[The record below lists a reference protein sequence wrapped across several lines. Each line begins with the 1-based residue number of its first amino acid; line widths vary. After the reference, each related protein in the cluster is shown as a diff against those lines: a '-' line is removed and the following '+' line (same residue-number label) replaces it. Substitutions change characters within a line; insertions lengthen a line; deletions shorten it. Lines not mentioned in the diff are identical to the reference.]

1 MKAVKFL
8 LALTVMCTLFIRVFS
23 EASAEESF
31 IREEYQEY
39 AREIAQDYGLDANIL
54 IAMIEA
60 ESSGRRKVVS
70 SAGCI
75 GLMQISPK
83 WHADRMAELKV
94 DDLEDAYG
102 NILVG
107 ADYFTELYEK
117 YEDIYTAL
125 MCYNEGEYSGAV
137 ERAERGE
144 YSKYAE
150 KIVAR
155 CQELDTNSE
164 KTD

>member
-1 MKAVKFL
+1 MRVAKFL
-8 LALTVMCTLFIRVFS
+8 LALTIFCFFLNETSS
-23 EASAEESF
+23 EVSAEESF
-31 IREEYQEY
+31 IKAEYQEY
-39 AREIAQDYGLDANIL
+39 AREIAQDYGLDANIV

-60 ESSGRRKVVS
+60 ESSGRRTVIS

-83 WHADRMAELKV
+83 WHAERMAKLEV

-107 ADYFTELYEK
+107 ADYLSELYKK

-144 YSKYAE
+144 YSRYAE

-155 CQELDTNSE
+155 GKELDTSSE